1 VELHP
6 LLPDLPV
13 LQARGQARAVSRGP
27 RTVAE
32 ILEDGRKAM
41 ELEDAYCDWLAGR
54 PVRQLRRPRRK
65 LRDWLFGRKPE
76 PAPAVLVSEVV
87 PIVPVELRRER

>member
-1 VELHP
+1 MELHP
-6 LLPDLPV
+6 LVPDLPV

-54 PVRQLRRPRRK
+54 PVKQLRRPRRT
-65 LRDWLFGRKPE
+65 LRQWLFGRQPE
-76 PAPAVLVSEVV
+76 PVAAVVVSEVV
-87 PIVPVELRRER
+87 PIVPVELRRQG